1 MTYPSIPLVIQ
12 PSFQVVLT
20 TIFPLL
26 EVVLGVELE
35 VEELVVVGVIEEGF
49 AVSVE
54 VEDDVVD
61 EVAAFVEGLAVESV
75 EFFRG
80 EQSTLIS

>member
-1 MTYPSIPLVIQ
+1 M
-12 PSFQVVLT
+12 VLT

-35 VEELVVVGVIEEGF
+35 VEEELVVVGVLEEEF
-49 AVSVE
+49 VVSAE

-61 EVAAFVEGLAVESV
+61 EVAALVEGLVVESV

-80 EQSTLIS
+80 EQSTLSE